1 MSLGRP
7 RLHHRSIGSTNAR
20 ARELADAGAPHGT
33 LVTASEQTAGRGRQG
48 RTWVTPPGT
57 AIAASLVLR
66 EFDDLLPLRAGLAVA
81 DLAGPT
87 ARVKWPNDVLLGGR
101 KVAGVLAEA
110 RAPVWAVLGIGVNVT
125 GVPPEVA
132 DIATALGREDVE
144 QALAELL
151 EALEHRLAQPTEP
164 LLRDL
169 RERDA
174 LLGARIRWN
183 GGEGTG
189 AGIDDAGAL
198 RVTTPDG
205 ETIALAAGE
214 IHLLG

>member
-1 MSLGRP
+1 
-7 RLHHRSIGSTNAR
+7 
-20 ARELADAGAPHGT
+20 
-33 LVTASEQTAGRGRQG
+33 
-48 RTWVTPPGT
+48 
-57 AIAASLVLR
+57 
-66 EFDDLLPLRAGLAVA
+66 
-81 DLAGPT
+81 
-87 ARVKWPNDVLLGGR
+87 
-101 KVAGVLAEA
+101 
-110 RAPVWAVLGIGVNVT
+110 VT

-151 EALEHRLAQPTEP
+151 AALEHRLAQPLEP

-169 RERDA
+169 RAQDA
-174 LLGARIRWN
+174 LLGARIRWS

-189 AGIDDAGAL
+189 AGIDDSGAL

-214 IHLLG
+214 VHLLS